1 MDPCTGSYKLYNYG
15 TSQVI
20 NVDDIDILVHSHD
33 KFRHIGAEF
42 SVGGSTFNL
51 AIKESKNSMKFY
63 VDHENHI
70 VDNVEGLL
78 GFTMA
83 KSYEVRYFEDLLL
96 RMNPLNFHICV
107 GIYIIILAS

>member
-1 MDPCTGSYKLYNYG
+1 MDPYTGSYKLYNYG

-83 KSYEVRYFEDLLL
+83 KSYEVKYRSKSTFKFPTHSIFTFAWAFTFL
-96 RMNPLNFHICV
+96 F
-107 GIYIIILAS
+107 